1 MLTPSAAWKS
11 TARTLATPGPG
22 SAFKPDVLPFSKRP
36 PPPEEYFLRSGD
48 FEAAPVGNPA
58 HNANAP
64 SYVPPAPRA
73 PIFARHVAATPYG
86 FSQGPQSQRSYAAH
100 HEQSVGPAPHSLAPM
115 AMNSQHAA
123 STGTNRAMSMS
134 QSGASIVLR
143 EKPSLKWGVMIAL
156 TGALL
161 GGVLG
166 LGMDARR
173 QSARA
178 AAAAEAN
185 DAAPPAVVAAAQPV
199 LPVVLAPPVAPSTVA
214 TVAQPAV
221 AQPAVAQPQI
231 IAPPAAVVLAVAP
244 SVVVPKGAIHTKP
257 FVKPH
262 GFLAAKVTSP
272 ARPAPEP
279 KADAP
284 EPKTAKADKVD
295 PPKTVKKDA
304 NTSDAMKIL
313 EAANKDTTNT
323 L

>member
-1 MLTPSAAWKS
+1 MRQDPYSIQTPA
-11 TARTLATPGPG
+11 PG
-22 SAFKPDVLPFSKRP
+22 SYAPASYSPPVYQQQQQQQHQHQSSP
-36 PPPEEYFLRSGD
+36 PPAFVRQ
-48 FEAAPVGNPA
+48 AAP
-58 HNANAP
+58 
-64 SYVPPAPRA
+64 
-73 PIFARHVAATPYG
+73 TPYG
-86 FSQGPQSQRSYAAH
+86 YTANPQMQPHYAQRNDLSA
-100 HEQSVGPAPHSLAPM
+100 PPPPHSLAPM
-115 AMNSQHAA
+115 AMSADA
-123 STGTNRAMSMS
+123 TNRQFAITGS
-134 QSGASIVLR
+134 SGAQNHTMSGR
-143 EKPSLKWGVMIAL
+143 EKPSIKWGIMIAL
-156 TGALL
+156 SGALL

-199 LPVVLAPPVAPSTVA
+199 LPVVLAPPIAVA

-244 SVVVPKGAIHTKP
+244 SVVVPKGVVHTKP
-257 FVKPH
+257 IVKPH